1 MGSSSGQIRN
11 GQLEAT
17 SGRAETEHDARP
29 RPGLGLVRPEPGRL
43 GLRLDQPET
52 RAHRPGRGLRRG
64 SPVVQRSRE
73 LRGLG
78 LVVGAVAKL
87 IMPGKGPGGWII
99 TILLGLAGSLVASYL
114 GRLVGWYKEGQSA
127 GFIMSVLGATL
138 VLFVYRL
145 IIGQK
150 TA

>member
-1 MGSSSGQIRN
+1 MFSLIW
-11 GQLEAT
+11 ACII
-17 SGRAETEHDARP
+17 
-29 RPGLGLVRPEPGRL
+29 GLI
-43 GLRLDQPET
+43 
-52 RAHRPGRGLRRG
+52 
-64 SPVVQRSRE
+64 
-73 LRGLG
+73 
-78 LVVGAVAKL
+78 VGAVAKL

-127 GFIMSVLGATL
+127 GFIMSVLGAIL
-138 VLFVYRL
+138 LLFVYRL